1 MIHLLQKIV
10 EGSYRFIQHH
20 YNKIVIGLTTILLL
34 GFAGIKQNRTT
45 SVFLPGSQ
53 PGSINWAES
62 VQICQ
67 QCHQTDNVQKPI
79 PIYDSWAGSMMAQS
93 ARDPIFYATL
103 AVSNKLY
110 TTSGEYCIRCHS
122 PTGWLA
128 GHSEDFT
135 GQSLAGTDFDGVQ
148 CDYCHRAGDPL
159 NPDTSLSTSPNY
171 SVPGYGNGMHAVQ
184 KTAYPKRGPLD
195 SLSGPHPTLY
205 DPFQKTSEMC
215 GVCHDVSN
223 PFQAQDRTQQAPY
236 EYGPLERTYSEWALS
251 AFASEGDSGTCQSC
265 HMKDTSGYVCVYSYS
280 YRDQMAKHDLTGGNT
295 FVPDI
300 LQDFWTGL
308 DTAALANAKQRA
320 TTMLHSAANLQVQ
333 SLHVG
338 DSVIATVR
346 ITNLTG
352 HKLPTGYPE
361 GRRMWIELIGT
372 GAGGDT
378 VFHSGVYTPDSAQLI
393 HDSQLKV
400 YQIVGG
406 ISDSLSAT
414 AGIPAG
420 ASFHFVLNDTILS
433 DNRIP
438 PKGFSNAA
446 YQSRK
451 ANPVAANYTDGQYW
465 DDTKYFLPASTVQVT
480 ALLYYQTIS
489 KELISY
495 LQTENVGNIY
505 DWNMWGDKLLTSWAA
520 HGKSQPVLMNSVTV
534 PVSVTAVK
542 NPGNTIPKNTELLQ
556 NYPNPFNP
564 STTIEFQLAH
574 AAFAQIVVYN
584 IDGTK
589 VRTLLNEQKSAGIY
603 HIQFRGDNLPSG
615 IYFISFTAGN
625 FHQTKKMLFIK

>member
-1 MIHLLQKIV
+1 M
-10 EGSYRFIQHH
+10 
-20 YNKIVIGLTTILLL
+20 LL

-53 PGSINWAES
+53 VGSVDPAES

-67 QCHQTDNVQKPI
+67 QCHQTDNVQRAI
-79 PIYDSWAGSMMAQS
+79 PVYDYWAGSMMAQS

-110 TTSGEYCIRCHS
+110 TTSGEFCIRCHS

-128 GHSEDFT
+128 GHSENFT
-135 GQSLAGTDFDGVQ
+135 GDSLTGTDLDGVQ

-159 NPDTSLSTSPNY
+159 HPDTSLSISPNY

-184 KTAYPKRGPLD
+184 KTPYPKRGPLD
-195 SLSGPHPTLY
+195 SLNGPHTTLY
-205 DPFQKTSEMC
+205 DPFQKSSDLC

-251 AFASEGDSGTCQSC
+251 SYATEGDSGTCQSC

-280 YRDQMAKHDLTGGNT
+280 FRNQIAQHNLTGGNT

-308 DTAALANAKQRA
+308 DTAALANGKQRA
-320 TTMLHSAANLQVQ
+320 IAMLQSAANLQVQ
-333 SLHVG
+333 SSHIG
-338 DSVIATVR
+338 DSVVTTVR

-361 GRRMWIELIGT
+361 GRRMWIELVGRD
-372 GAGGDT
+372 ANSDT
-378 VFHSGVYTPDSAQLI
+378 VFHSGVYNADSAQLV
-393 HDSQLKV
+393 HDSQLKI
-400 YQIVGG
+400 YQIIQGV
-406 ISDSLSAT
+406 SDSLSLQS
-414 AGIPAG
+414 GIPAG
-420 ASFHFVLNDTILS
+420 ASFHFVLNDTLLL

-451 ANPVAANYTDGQYW
+451 ANPVAASYSDGQYW
-465 DDTKYFLPASTVQVT
+465 DDTKYHLPPTTVQVT

-489 KELISY
+489 KDLINY
-495 LQTENVGNIY
+495 LRTENISNLY
-505 DWNMWGDKLLTSWAA
+505 DWNMWGQKLYTSWTN
-520 HGKSQPVLMNSVTV
+520 HGKSQPVLMNSVTAQ
-534 PVSVTAVK
+534 VSVTAVK
-542 NPGNTIPKNTELLQ
+542 DPNQTLPQTTELLQ

-564 STTIEFQLAH
+564 STNIEFQLAH
-574 AAFAQIVVYN
+574 AAFTQINVYT

-589 VRTLLNEQKSAGIY
+589 IRTLLNEQKSAGTY
-603 HIQFRGDNLPSG
+603 RVQFNGDNLPSG
-615 IYFISFTAGN
+615 IYFVSFVAGN
-625 FHQTKKMLFIK
+625 FHQTRKMLFIK